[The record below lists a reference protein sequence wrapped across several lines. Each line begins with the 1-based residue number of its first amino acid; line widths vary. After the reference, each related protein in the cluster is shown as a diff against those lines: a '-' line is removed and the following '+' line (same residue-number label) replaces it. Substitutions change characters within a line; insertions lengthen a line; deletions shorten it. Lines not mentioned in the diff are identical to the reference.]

1 MNALE
6 LKNISKKYGNNT
18 IFDNYNLEVKKGTFL
33 GIKGKSGRGKTTLLN
48 IMGLLEDYEG
58 TLNIMGEEVRYRDKK
73 KRKEMLK
80 KVIGYLFQNYALIDD
95 LTVYENLKIVIN
107 KKNKIKGK
115 ELMLE
120 ALEKVGVANEFL
132 NKKIYTCSGGEQQRI
147 AIARLMLK
155 DCDIVLADEPT
166 GSLDDKNTAIV
177 MKLLTRLNE
186 EGKTIVMVSHDDVA
200 LSYCKEIVQ
209 L

>member
-58 TLNIMGEEVRYRDKK
+58 TLNIMGEKVRYRDKK

-177 MKLLTRLNE
+177 MKLLTQLNE

>member
-48 IMGLLEDYEG
+48 IMGLLEDYKG

-177 MKLLTRLNE
+177 MKLLTQLNE

>member
-1 MNALE
+1 
-6 LKNISKKYGNNT
+6 
-18 IFDNYNLEVKKGTFL
+18 
-33 GIKGKSGRGKTTLLN
+33 
-48 IMGLLEDYEG
+48 
-58 TLNIMGEEVRYRDKK
+58 
-73 KRKEMLK
+73 MLK
-80 KVIGYLFQNYALIDD
+80 KVVGYLFQNYALIDD

-177 MKLLTRLNE
+177 MKLLTQLNE

>member
-73 KRKEMLK
+73 KRKELLK

-177 MKLLTRLNE
+177 MILLTQLNE

>member
-120 ALEKVGVANEFL
+120 ALAKVGVANEFL

-177 MKLLTRLNE
+177 MKLLTQLNE

>member
-58 TLNIMGEEVRYRDKK
+58 TLNIMGEEVRSRDKK

-177 MKLLTRLNE
+177 MKLLTQLNE

>member
-166 GSLDDKNTAIV
+166 GSLDYKNTAIV
-177 MKLLTRLNE
+177 MKLLTQLNE

>member
-177 MKLLTRLNE
+177 MKLLTQLNE
-186 EGKTIVMVSHDDVA
+186 EGKTIVMVSHDDVT

>member
-18 IFDNYNLEVKKGTFL
+18 IFDNCNLEVKKGTFL

-120 ALEKVGVANEFL
+120 TLEKVGVANEFL

-177 MKLLTRLNE
+177 MKLLTQLNE

>member
-1 MNALE
+1 
-6 LKNISKKYGNNT
+6 
-18 IFDNYNLEVKKGTFL
+18 
-33 GIKGKSGRGKTTLLN
+33 
-48 IMGLLEDYEG
+48 
-58 TLNIMGEEVRYRDKK
+58 
-73 KRKEMLK
+73 MLK

-95 LTVYENLKIVIN
+95 LTVCENLKIVIN

-177 MKLLTRLNE
+177 MKLLTQLNE
-186 EGKTIVMVSHDDVA
+186 EGKTIVMAKSKSQYA
-200 LSYCKEIVQ
+200 LRLKMHRFS
-209 L
+209 

>member
-1 MNALE
+1 
-6 LKNISKKYGNNT
+6 
-18 IFDNYNLEVKKGTFL
+18 
-33 GIKGKSGRGKTTLLN
+33 
-48 IMGLLEDYEG
+48 
-58 TLNIMGEEVRYRDKK
+58 
-73 KRKEMLK
+73 
-80 KVIGYLFQNYALIDD
+80 
-95 LTVYENLKIVIN
+95 
-107 KKNKIKGK
+107 
-115 ELMLE
+115 MLE

-177 MKLLTRLNE
+177 MKLLTQLNE
-186 EGKTIVMVSHDDVA
+186 EGKTIVMVSHDDVT

>member
-58 TLNIMGEEVRYRDKK
+58 TLNIMGEEVRDRDKK

-177 MKLLTRLNE
+177 MKLLTQLNE

>member
-177 MKLLTRLNE
+177 MKLLTQLNE

>member
-147 AIARLMLK
+147 DIARLMLK

-177 MKLLTRLNE
+177 MKLLTQLNE

>member
-1 MNALE
+1 MKALE

-73 KRKEMLK
+73 KRKELLK

-177 MKLLTRLNE
+177 MKLLTQLNE

>member
-120 ALEKVGVANEFL
+120 ALEKVGVENEFL

-166 GSLDDKNTAIV
+166 GSLDDKNTVIV
-177 MKLLTRLNE
+177 MKLLTQLNE

>member
-73 KRKEMLK
+73 KRKELLK

-177 MKLLTRLNE
+177 MKLLTQLNE

>member
-58 TLNIMGEEVRYRDKK
+58 TLNIMGEEVMYRDKK
-73 KRKEMLK
+73 KRKELLK

-177 MKLLTRLNE
+177 MKLLTQLNE

>member
-177 MKLLTRLNE
+177 MKLLTQLNE

-200 LSYCKEIVQ
+200 LSSCKEIVQ

>member
-18 IFDNYNLEVKKGTFL
+18 IFDKYNLEVKKGTFL
-33 GIKGKSGRGKTTLLN
+33 KGKSGRGKTTLLN

-73 KRKEMLK
+73 KRKELLK

-177 MKLLTRLNE
+177 MKLLTQLNE

>member
-1 MNALE
+1 MNVLE

-177 MKLLTRLNE
+177 MKLLTQLNE
-186 EGKTIVMVSHDDVA
+186 EGKTS
-200 LSYCKEIVQ
+200 L
-209 L
+209 

>member
-1 MNALE
+1 
-6 LKNISKKYGNNT
+6 
-18 IFDNYNLEVKKGTFL
+18 
-33 GIKGKSGRGKTTLLN
+33 
-48 IMGLLEDYEG
+48 
-58 TLNIMGEEVRYRDKK
+58 
-73 KRKEMLK
+73 
-80 KVIGYLFQNYALIDD
+80 
-95 LTVYENLKIVIN
+95 
-107 KKNKIKGK
+107 
-115 ELMLE
+115 MLE

-177 MKLLTRLNE
+177 MKLLTQLNE

>member
-58 TLNIMGEEVRYRDKK
+58 TLNIMGEEVRYR
-73 KRKEMLK
+73 K

-177 MKLLTRLNE
+177 MKLLTQLNE

>member
-18 IFDNYNLEVKKGTFL
+18 IFDNYNIEVKKGTFL

-177 MKLLTRLNE
+177 MKLLTQLNE

>member
-1 MNALE
+1 
-6 LKNISKKYGNNT
+6 
-18 IFDNYNLEVKKGTFL
+18 
-33 GIKGKSGRGKTTLLN
+33 
-48 IMGLLEDYEG
+48 MGLLEDYEG

-177 MKLLTRLNE
+177 MKLLTQLNE

>member
-80 KVIGYLFQNYALIDD
+80 KVIGYLSQNYALIDD

-177 MKLLTRLNE
+177 MKLLTQLNE

>member
-1 MNALE
+1 
-6 LKNISKKYGNNT
+6 
-18 IFDNYNLEVKKGTFL
+18 
-33 GIKGKSGRGKTTLLN
+33 
-48 IMGLLEDYEG
+48 
-58 TLNIMGEEVRYRDKK
+58 
-73 KRKEMLK
+73 MLK

-177 MKLLTRLNE
+177 MKLLTQLNE

>member
-155 DCDIVLADEPT
+155 DCYIVLADEPT

-177 MKLLTRLNE
+177 MKLLTQLNE

>member
-115 ELMLE
+115 ELMIE

-177 MKLLTRLNE
+177 MKLLTQLNE

>member
-58 TLNIMGEEVRYRDKK
+58 TLNIIGEEVRYRDKK

-177 MKLLTRLNE
+177 MKLLTQLNE

>member
-6 LKNISKKYGNNT
+6 LKNMSKKYGNNT

-177 MKLLTRLNE
+177 MKLLTQLNE

>member
-33 GIKGKSGRGKTTLLN
+33 GIIGKSGRGKTTLLN
-48 IMGLLEDYEG
+48 IMALLEDYEG

-177 MKLLTRLNE
+177 MKLLTQLNE